1 MRQLPK
7 ANGRL
12 NKHILRALNKIR
24 KPSTAEEI
32 TELVNREL
40 DPEERPFQ
48 TREVANWLRNAHETV
63 LNLYWLDTCR
73 VRRSRRTPVRGCD
86 YGVPATRVAR
96 LPRTT
101 GNGSTQRM
109 MSWGPTRKRDGP
121 DVAPSLATPENML
134 YAVGE

>member
-1 MRQLPK
+1 MQMRQLPK

-12 NKHILRALNKIR
+12 NKHVLRALKIR

-63 LNLYWLDTCR
+63 LNLYWLDTR
-73 VRRSRRTPVRGCD
+73 PRR
-86 YGVPATRVAR
+86 
-96 LPRTT
+96 
-101 GNGSTQRM
+101 
-109 MSWGPTRKRDGP
+109 
-121 DVAPSLATPENML
+121 
-134 YAVGE
+134 